1 MNPFGDDYDDK
12 INIRFEIQGHG
23 KKTILI
29 NTYDDSVMWAEIVDD
44 VVRAMESSWGY
55 SFNITDRHDL
65 GVYYPGKEDGSS

>member
-1 MNPFGDDYDDK
+1 MNSFGDDYNDK

-65 GVYYPGKEDGSS
+65 GIYYPGKQDGSS